1 MRTKLCVRKTVYEQV
16 IGKDIIQLISNC
28 KICKSFSITQPVE
41 PLLKHEITDQSWV
54 KIGAGLFLFNNKDY
68 VIVVD
73 YASKFLEV
81 SRLPNTEAST
91 VINND
96 SNNNNNNNNNNDN
109 NNNNNNNNN
118 SFIHTEKGFKKSF
131 VI

>member
-1 MRTKLCVRKTVYEQV
+1 M
-16 IGKDIIQLISNC
+16 
-28 KICKSFSITQPVE
+28 
-41 PLLKHEITDQSWV
+41 LKHEITDQSWV

-91 VINND
+91 VINN
-96 SNNNNNNNNNNDN
+96 NNDN
-109 NNNNNNNNN
+109 NNNNNSNTNNN
-118 SFIHTEKGFKKSF
+118 SFIHTERGFKKSY